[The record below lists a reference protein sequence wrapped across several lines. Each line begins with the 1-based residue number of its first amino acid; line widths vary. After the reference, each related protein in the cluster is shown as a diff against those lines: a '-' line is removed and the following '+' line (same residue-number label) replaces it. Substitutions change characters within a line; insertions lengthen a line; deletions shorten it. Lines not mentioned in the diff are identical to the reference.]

1 MFSDDP
7 RVVGAAAYAG
17 TDDAHLLHHAREGDD
32 GAYAELFSRY
42 RPVALRLARR
52 LAPREEAEDIV
63 SEAFAQVLGQLRRG
77 NGPDRAFRAYLLTSV
92 RHEAG
97 RRAKA
102 GQRVQPTDDLAKI
115 DRPVPFGDGRLDSFE
130 RELIR
135 DAFATLPERW
145 QQVLWYLD
153 VEGLKPHEIS
163 ERLGMRPNSVS
174 ALVYRARAGL
184 REAYVAQHV
193 STDDETL
200 AEDCRT
206 LRPRLAGLVRRTAG
220 MREQK
225 RLHAHL
231 ETCADCMS
239 AYLELEDVN
248 ATVVA
253 PSGGATTVATVSG
266 TLLAAP
272 VLVATAVVAGLST

>member
-1 MFSDDP
+1 MIDDN
-7 RVVGAAAYAG
+7 RSVVGRAAPAVL
-17 TDDAHLLHHAREGDD
+17 DDADLLQRARDGDD
-32 GAYAELFSRY
+32 VGYAELFERY

-52 LAPREEAEDIV
+52 LAARPDAEDIV
-63 SEAFAQVLGQLRRG
+63 SEAFAQVLTQLRRG
-77 NGPDRAFRAYLLTSV
+77 NGPERAFRAYLLTSV

-102 GQRVQPTDDLAKI
+102 AQRVQPTDDLARI
-115 DRPVPFGDGRLDSFE
+115 DRAVPFGDGRLDTFE
-130 RELIR
+130 RDLVR

-163 ERLGMRPNSVS
+163 ERLGLRPNGVS

-184 REAYVAQHV
+184 REAYVAQHAA
-193 STDDETL
+193 TADESGL
-200 AEDCRT
+200 AEDCRV

-220 MREQK
+220 MREQQ

-231 ETCADCMS
+231 ESCADCMAS
-239 AYLELEDVN
+239 YLELEDVN

-253 PSGGATTVATVSG
+253 P
-266 TLLAAP
+266 AAP
-272 VLVATAVVAGLST
+272 VMTP